1 MVSWPA
7 QLSTDTTTTEF
18 TTKEQPWS
26 ELYEKRCELEVYYQL
41 HGLRVPKAWS
51 AELPRGK
58 PTNILARLERENNQ
72 MQRWLDRFH
81 AVQKAR
87 KHLSR
92 KAQERAIKSINE
104 ITKNCYL
111 QKLDVIVN
119 V

>member
-1 MVSWPA
+1 MVY
-7 QLSTDTTTTEF
+7 TR
-18 TTKEQPWS
+18 
-26 ELYEKRCELEVYYQL
+26 KRYELEVYCQW
-41 HGLRVPKAWS
+41 HGLRVPKARS
-51 AELPRGK
+51 AELPRDE
-58 PTNILARLERENNQ
+58 PTNILACLEWKNDQ
-72 MQRWLDRFH
+72 MQRRLDSFH

-87 KHLSR
+87 KHLSG